1 MKIVKSIVSAL
12 VLALLLA
19 PSLRAEDSED
29 ETVFESDVFRISMMN
44 GKAWARLDRQSRIM
58 YLVGIE
64 TGAGL
69 LIAEMDS
76 VRSEKANAR
85 AAYPAMERL
94 MIKGFRFSDIVEEID
109 RLYQQASN
117 RRIPIVEAYRYVLK
131 KFKGASPGD
140 LASSESALRM
150 KYNK

>member
-1 MKIVKSIVSAL
+1 MRIVTFIVPAL
-12 VLALLLA
+12 VLVLLFTPFLT
-19 PSLRAEDSED
+19 AEESED
-29 ETVFESDVFRISMMN
+29 ETVFETDLFRTSLMN
-44 GKAWARLDRQSRIM
+44 GKPWARLNPQSRVM
-58 YLVGIE
+58 YLVGIQE
-64 TGAGL
+64 GAAL

-76 VRSEKANAR
+76 VRSEKGNAR

-94 MIKGFRFSDIVEEID
+94 TIKGFRFSEIVEEID

-117 RRIPIVEAYRYVLK
+117 RRIPVIEAYRFVLK

-140 LASSESALRM
+140 LASSEAALRM